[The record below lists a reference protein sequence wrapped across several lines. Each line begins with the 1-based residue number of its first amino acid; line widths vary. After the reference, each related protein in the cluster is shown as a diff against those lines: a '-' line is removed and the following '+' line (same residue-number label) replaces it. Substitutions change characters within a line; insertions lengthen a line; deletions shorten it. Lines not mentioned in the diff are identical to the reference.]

1 MGAAVGTAN
10 AIESSLQSWEARR
23 LGDAAE
29 MAANALEK
37 TKEAAPII
45 ATVGAAVAIAGAK
58 VWQERGMTGEG

>member
-1 MGAAVGTAN
+1 
-10 AIESSLQSWEARR
+10 
-23 LGDAAE
+23 

-58 VWQERGMTGEG
+58 VLQERGTTEED